1 MERAPCRPLRSV
13 LFTPGDDEVGI
24 KTAAASGADAL
35 IIDIEEPRTPYT
47 EAARERAR
55 RTTGD
60 FLAGRG
66 RDDGSVCF
74 VRVNPAMSGLILGD
88 LQAVVGATL
97 TGISLPKIT
106 TPSDVVAADAMLT
119 CLEQERGLDRGRL
132 LIYPILE
139 TAEGL
144 RQAYEIAMASPRCA
158 YMGGAV
164 SRFGDIHQ
172 ALGYT
177 WTAEGRES
185 LFLRSKVLIDSRA
198 AGIRYPVSGMWGG
211 DVDDAEGLRTWARE
225 LRQLG
230 YHGMMLGN
238 GTHVPLV
245 HEVFTPSAEQIA
257 HWQAIV
263 AAAEGASDASPA
275 TFGDANQG
283 EMHVVHIAHVG
294 SARLNLEWAGALGL
308 LG

>member
-1 MERAPCRPLRSV
+1 MERPACRPLRSV
-13 LFTPGDDEVGI
+13 LFTPGDDEVAI
-24 KTAAASGADAL
+24 KSAATSGADAL
-35 IIDIEEPRTPYT
+35 IIDLEEPRTPYT
-47 EAARERAR
+47 ETARERAR
-55 RTTGD
+55 RTTGE
-60 FLAGRG
+60 FLSARG
-66 RDDGSVCF
+66 SAEAPLCF
-74 VRVNPAMSGLILGD
+74 VRVNPAMSGLILAD
-88 LQAVVGATL
+88 LQAVAGPGLA
-97 TGISLPKIT
+97 GISLPKIT

-119 CLEQERGLDRGRL
+119 GLEQERGHASHSL

-139 TAEGL
+139 TAGAL
-144 RQAYEIAMASPRCA
+144 RQAYEIAMASARCA

-177 WTAEGRES
+177 WTAEGRET

-211 DVDDAEGLRTWARE
+211 DVDDAEGLRRWASE

-230 YHGMMLGN
+230 YYGMMLGN
-238 GTHVPLV
+238 RAHVPLV
-245 HEVFTPSAEQIA
+245 HEVFSPSADQIA

-263 AAAEGASDASPA
+263 AAAESASDESPA

-283 EMHVVHIAHVG
+283 EMHVIHIAHVG
-294 SARLNLEWAGALGL
+294 SARQNLEWAGALGL
-308 LG
+308 LD

>member
-1 MERAPCRPLRSV
+1 MERPACRPLRSV
-13 LFTPGDDEVGI
+13 LFTPGDDEVAI

-35 IIDIEEPRTPYT
+35 IIDVEEPRTPYT
-47 EAARERAR
+47 ETARERAR
-55 RTTGD
+55 RTAGE

-66 RDDGSVCF
+66 REEGTIYF

-88 LQAVVGATL
+88 LQAVVGPGL

-106 TPSDVVAADAMLT
+106 TPTDIVAADAMLT
-119 CLEQERGLDRGRL
+119 CLEQERGLERGSL

-177 WTAEGRES
+177 WTAEGRET

-198 AGIRYPVSGMWGG
+198 AGIRYPVSGMWAGA
-211 DVDDAEGLRTWARE
+211 VDDAEGLRTWARE

-230 YHGMMLGN
+230 YYGMMLGN
-238 GTHVPLV
+238 GAHVPIV
-245 HEVFTPSAEQIA
+245 H
-257 HWQAIV
+257 
-263 AAAEGASDASPA
+263 
-275 TFGDANQG
+275 
-283 EMHVVHIAHVG
+283 
-294 SARLNLEWAGALGL
+294 
-308 LG
+308 